1 MKKYILFFLLIIT
14 SLHAQEYVNLSVN
27 AICSDYKNEVS
38 KFSITINSNELNLT
52 EDAIQDNLGG
62 YVDIPED
69 RYYLKTESKVYR
81 LKGVVEH
88 DYETKINQFT
98 AYITIEVFKALK
110 DSKNLKFIQKI
121 NLELEKDKKTTTNTL
136 NLSFDKGLLSNEHQK
151 CKK

>member
-121 NLELEKDKKTTTNTL
+121 NLELEKTKKTTTNTL
-136 NLSFDKGLLSNEHQK
+136 NLSFDKEQFANEYYK

>member
-14 SLHAQEYVNLSVN
+14 SLHAKEYVNLSVN

-121 NLELEKDKKTTTNTL
+121 NLELEKTKKTTTNTL
-136 NLSFDKGLLSNEHQK
+136 NLSFDKEQFANEYYK